1 MDTLQLRSLKLM
13 ALLLLLPGLA
23 GLLYSANISSQYLVH
38 LPRTP
43 VPEEM
48 RITPQNIHGFVVYG
62 TDEERK
68 RLSQVEFGST
78 GVFVLGMC
86 VGLVYMQRWAVS
98 FAQYAEDEDYA
109 EEAM

>member
-1 MDTLQLRSLKLM
+1 MLDRNLEGEIMDALQLRSLKLL

-23 GLLYSANISSQYLVH
+23 GMLYSSNISSQYLVQ

-48 RITPQNIHGFVVYG
+48 RVTPQIIHGLVVYG

-68 RLSQVEFGST
+68 RLSLLEFGST
-78 GVFVLGMC
+78 GTFVLGMC
-86 VGLVYMQRWAVS
+86 VGFVY
-98 FAQYAEDEDYA
+98 
-109 EEAM
+109 